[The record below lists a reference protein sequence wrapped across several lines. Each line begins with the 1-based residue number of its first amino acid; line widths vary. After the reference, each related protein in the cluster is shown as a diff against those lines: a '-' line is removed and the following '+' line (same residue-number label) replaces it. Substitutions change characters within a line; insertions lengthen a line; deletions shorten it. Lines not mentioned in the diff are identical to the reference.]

1 MGLQNSGG
9 KDNSIPNQPFAVHRF
24 LRPSYQRIILCCGL
38 LLLCSD
44 HPPLEAEDRKI
55 LLAHYM
61 PWYSSQNISEKW
73 GWHWTMNHFDPKS
86 DTQRKRRQIA
96 SHYYPLIGP
105 YDSNDPHALEC
116 QVLLMK
122 FAGID
127 GVIIDWYGITDH
139 NDYATLHRNT
149 NHLIAYIKKSGL
161 RFAICYEDQSIK
173 HMIEGGT
180 LRENQVVA
188 HGVELLSW
196 MQENWFGTDA
206 YMKVKGRP
214 LLLVFGPQY
223 FNTAQWEQL
232 FSALT
237 VRPHFYALN
246 AFINGADGI
255 FGWPPVHG
263 GMEVYPTVWRQYLND
278 FYAWEED
285 GRHLIG
291 TVFPKF
297 HDIYAQAGVHQ
308 SYGYLDD
315 QDGEVFAET
324 LKIAWASKTQLIQL
338 ITWNDYGEGTII
350 EPTLEFGYRYLE
362 MIQRYRQKQPGPV
375 FPYSAEDLRLPV
387 MLYKLRKRET
397 TDNALATSLDRA
409 SAFMFSSNN
418 ESARELLLSAH
429 NPVKSQ

>member
-44 HPPLEAEDRKI
+44 HPQLEAEDRKI

-73 GWHWTMNHFDPKS
+73 GWHWTMNHFDPES

-149 NHLIAYIKKSGL
+149 NHLIAYIKKAGL

-173 HMIEGGT
+173 HMIAGGT
-180 LRENQVVA
+180 CE
-188 HGVELLSW
+188 
-196 MQENWFGTDA
+196 
-206 YMKVKGRP
+206 KIRP
-214 LLLVFGPQY
+214 
-223 FNTAQWEQL
+223 
-232 FSALT
+232 
-237 VRPHFYALN
+237 
-246 AFINGADGI
+246 
-255 FGWPPVHG
+255 
-263 GMEVYPTVWRQYLND
+263 
-278 FYAWEED
+278 
-285 GRHLIG
+285 
-291 TVFPKF
+291 
-297 HDIYAQAGVHQ
+297 
-308 SYGYLDD
+308 
-315 QDGEVFAET
+315 
-324 LKIAWASKTQLIQL
+324 
-338 ITWNDYGEGTII
+338 
-350 EPTLEFGYRYLE
+350 
-362 MIQRYRQKQPGPV
+362 
-375 FPYSAEDLRLPV
+375 
-387 MLYKLRKRET
+387 
-397 TDNALATSLDRA
+397 SL
-409 SAFMFSSNN
+409 MG
-418 ESARELLLSAH
+418 
-429 NPVKSQ
+429 